1 MGWWTDPELL
11 TPELEATFGSLDGVM
26 ALPQGLVSTSART
39 DLLRVEIDGG
49 GYYVKRYQ
57 SRGSRPERILFS
69 KLRQEQLN
77 LRRFERLGIPT
88 PPIVAWGEEGMWR
101 YRGALVTREIAGAL
115 DLQEIASKQP
125 AYFRSR
131 AWVNQ
136 VVDQL
141 AECVRRIHEVGF
153 IHFDLKWRN
162 VLVEPEAPKV
172 FLIDCPAG
180 RRAFGPSKE
189 YGILRDLYSLDKSA
203 EGVVTRSARLRF
215 YQRYTRRRK
224 LRWRDKHRL
233 RRLSQYGS
241 RSLLRFLP

>member
-11 TPELEATFGSLDGVM
+11 TPALEPTFGSLDAVM
-26 ALPQGLVSTSART
+26 ALPRERVSESARS
-39 DLLRVEIDGG
+39 DLLRVEMDGG
-49 GYYVKRYQ
+49 GYYVKRYP
-57 SRGSRPERILFS
+57 SRGSRPERILRS

-115 DLQEIASKQP
+115 DLQEIATKHP
-125 AYFRSR
+125 DYFWSR
-131 AWVNQ
+131 AWVRQ
-136 VVDQL
+136 VIDQL

-153 IHFDLKWRN
+153 IHFELKWRN
-162 VLVEPEAPKV
+162 VLVELEAPKV

-203 EGVVTRSARLRF
+203 EGVVTRTARLRF
-215 YQRYTRRRK
+215 YHRYARRQS

-233 RRLSQYGS
+233 RRLAQYRN